1 MPTTPRA
8 PIPLGDQEGRYF
20 VAVPTAGDLL
30 EMESRKDRPDL
41 VLWYLVRFLVDAD
54 GRPFLRS
61 EDEARKAPGNLA
73 TAVVLKVTEALS
85 ARP

>member
-1 MPTTPRA
+1 MTNRPPV
-8 PIPLGDQEGRYF
+8 PLGDAEGRLF
-20 VAVPTAGDLL
+20 VAVPTAGDLVDL
-30 EMESRKDRPDL
+30 EARRDKPDA

-61 EDEARKAPGNLA
+61 EEEARGIAANVASRLVE
-73 TAVVLKVTEALS
+73 VVGEQLT